1 MIQKFLFWLTLR
13 RRDLTPCEVLHC
25 LKHLADEGKRTSI
38 LIQSGELN
46 YPSGEKWLVAVD
58 RFVSLNLSIL
68 GYAKL
73 QNARKQIFGS
83 AVLYFNADAGFS
95 TEEVLRTISARVSQ
109 LEVFTRQFLYID
121 ADICVQS
128 FRDVR
133 KSKICFEN
141 SRMFAALRSA
151 EKAVEH
157 ARYTENAQK
166 LKDII
171 KQIEVAVRS
180 GLP

>member
-1 MIQKFLFWLTLR
+1 M
-13 RRDLTPCEVLHC
+13 HM
-25 LKHLADEGKRTSI
+25 ADEGKRISS
-38 LIQSGELN
+38 LIQSGELKH
-46 YPSGEKWLVAVD
+46 PSGEKWLVAVD

-109 LEVFTRQFLYID
+109 LGVFTRQFLYID
-121 ADICVQS
+121 ADICTQS

-151 EKAVEH
+151 EKAVEQ
-157 ARYTENAQK
+157 ARYTENVQK
-166 LKDII
+166 LKDTI
-171 KQIEVAVRS
+171 KQIEMAVRS